1 MSLTARVP
9 ALAPFQIRSFRFQW
23 PADLL
28 ASWAFEME
36 GVILG
41 WFVLVSTGSVLAL
54 AVFGSLQFL
63 GTLISPL
70 FGMAGDR
77 IGNRNLLCL
86 MRATYLAVAAA
97 LAVLFLTGLAAPVP
111 VFVLATVMGL
121 VRPSDITL
129 RNLLVGETMPAELPD
144 AGHGRVAHH
153 GRLGA
158 RRRRAVGRGPG
169 RGAGLGRGLCRGL
182 RRLRRE
188 PCAHVQCRHPAPA
201 RASARRRTS
210 RRCARCAQGFA
221 YVWSTPDMRAVM
233 LLAFLM
239 NFAAYPL
246 VGSLLAY
253 VAKDIYGLDQTGLGW
268 LIACFAG
275 GALAG
280 LDRASRRTAPRIRPA
295 RTMLVCAV
303 AVVRPQSRLL
313 LDQRRRC
320 WGEVVLFV
328 AGFVQSFCMIP
339 MAVLLL
345 RVADPAFRGR
355 VMGVRMLAVYGMP
368 LGLLLSGPLVE
379 HVGFAVTGSL
389 FSLVGIVFTAAD
401 RAPLA
406 RAISGIRRRRPT
418 CARRNL
424 AATGCVDRP
433 MQWQHRQD
441 RLPGDDGA
449 SGERRRGPRP
459 RPATRRRRPRPPR
472 TNSATSSPCRSRT
485 TSSTGS
491 ARPTATTPTAFASA
505 GCRPPSPAAV
515 LPAWR

>member
-41 WFVLVSTGSVLAL
+41 WFVLVATGSVLAL

-97 LAVLFLTGLAAPVP
+97 LALLFLSGLAAPVP
-111 VFVLATVMGL
+111 IFALATVMGL

-129 RNLLVGETMPAELPD
+129 RNLLVGETMPASYLMRAMGVSRTTAD
-144 AGHGRVAHH
+144 SARVV
-153 GRLGA
+153 GA
-158 RRRRAVGRGPG
+158 LS
-169 RGAGLGRGLCRGL
+169 GAGLVAGLGSGL
-182 RRLRRE
+182 AYVVVCAVYAASLTLTLNVGIKRIRVLGEPAVHAAPLSALRQ
-188 PCAHVQCRHPAPA
+188 A
-201 RASARRRTS
+201 
-210 RRCARCAQGFA
+210 FA
-221 YVWSTPDMRAVM
+221 YIWSTPDMRALM

-253 VAKDIYGLDQTGLGW
+253 VAKDIYSLDQTGLGW

-275 GALAG
+275 GALLGSIAISIHG
-280 LDRASRRTAPRIRPA
+280 ARIRPA
-295 RTMLVCAV
+295 RTMLAGAV
-303 AVVRPQSRLL
+303 AWFSLNLAFSWIEMPF
-313 LDQRRRC
+313 
-320 WGEVVLFV
+320 WGEVVLFF

-345 RVADPAFRGR
+345 RVADPKFRGR
-355 VMGVRMLAVYGMP
+355 VMGVRMLAVYGLP
-368 LGLLLSGPLVE
+368 IGLLLSGPLVE
-379 HVGFAVTGSL
+379 HAGFAVTGSL
-389 FSLVGIVFTAAD
+389 YSLVGIAFTLLIAVFWRTHLWHPASTA
-401 RAPLA
+401 
-406 RAISGIRRRRPT
+406 
-418 CARRNL
+418 NL
-424 AATGCVDRP
+424 R
-433 MQWQHRQD
+433 
-441 RLPGDDGA
+441 
-449 SGERRRGPRP
+449 
-459 RPATRRRRPRPPR
+459 
-472 TNSATSSPCRSRT
+472 
-485 TSSTGS
+485 
-491 ARPTATTPTAFASA
+491 
-505 GCRPPSPAAV
+505 
-515 LPAWR
+515 

>member
-63 GTLISPL
+63 GTLISPV
-70 FGMAGDR
+70 FGMVGDR

-97 LAVLFLTGLAAPVP
+97 LAVLFLAGLAAPAP
-111 VFVLATVMGL
+111 VFALATVMGL

-129 RNLLVGETMPAELPD
+129 RNLLVGETMPASYLMRAMGVSRTTAD
-144 AGHGRVAHH
+144 SARVV
-153 GRLGA
+153 GA
-158 RRRRAVGRGPG
+158 LT
-169 RGAGLGRGLCRGL
+169 GAGLVAALGSGVAYVVVCAVYAASLALTLNVGL
-182 RRLRRE
+182 RRLRVVGE
-188 PCAHVQCRHPAPA
+188 AHVSPM
-201 RASARRRTS
+201 RALR
-210 RRCARCAQGFA
+210 QGFA
-221 YVWSTPDMRAVM
+221 YVWSTPDMRALM

-275 GALAG
+275 GALLGSIAISIHG
-280 LDRASRRTAPRIRPA
+280 ARIRPA
-295 RTMLVCAV
+295 RTMLAGAIAWFSLNLVFSWISD
-303 AVVRPQSRLL
+303 PLL
-313 LDQRRRC
+313 
-320 WGEVVLFV
+320 GEVVLFV

-345 RVADPAFRGR
+345 RVADPQFRGR

-368 LGLLLSGPLVE
+368 VGLLLSGPLVE
-379 HVGFAVTGSL
+379 RVGFSVTGSL
-389 FSLVGIVFTAAD
+389 FSLVGHRFHPAD
-401 RAPLA
+401 RLLLA
-406 RAISGIRRRRPT
+406 RPS
-418 CARRNL
+418 L
-424 AATGCVDRP
+424 
-433 MQWQHRQD
+433 
-441 RLPGDDGA
+441 A
-449 SGERRRGPRP
+449 SGRERAP
-459 RPATRRRRPRPPR
+459 
-472 TNSATSSPCRSRT
+472 TSR
-485 TSSTGS
+485 
-491 ARPTATTPTAFASA
+491 
-505 GCRPPSPAAV
+505 
-515 LPAWR
+515 